1 MTRTGR
7 TRGAGRGAAI
17 VAVAALAAAM
27 GCATHDRAPAGE
39 RVAVGPDGASADPTS
54 PYRDPASLAVGE
66 ILHGRT
72 GRLVSESELL
82 DYLAALRVVYV
93 GETHDSPQ
101 DHAVQLAVLRGL
113 AARAPG
119 RLVLGLEMLRRSDQ
133 AKADAFV
140 RGEIDEAAFREVW
153 AESWGEWE
161 PYAGIVRFAREA
173 GIRLLAL
180 NAEADLVRAVRRHGV
195 DGLPP
200 ELAGRLPE
208 MRLDDPYHRAYLQAV
223 FAAHGPGSARFD
235 RFYEV
240 QVLWDET
247 MADTAARALERG
259 GDRVQLVVLAG
270 GGHVRFGF
278 GIPRRLFRRLP
289 APYAIVLP
297 VHVQVS
303 DAKRGRRMDATLPE
317 VPLPAGDF
325 YWAVRYE

>member
-1 MTRTGR
+1 MAIVAAAALTAATGCAAPEPAPDVR
-7 TRGAGRGAAI
+7 QAAVGPETPPAGRGA
-17 VAVAALAAAM
+17 
-27 GCATHDRAPAGE
+27 
-39 RVAVGPDGASADPTS
+39 

-66 ILHGRT
+66 ILHGPT
-72 GRLVSESELL
+72 GRLVSEAELI
-82 DYLAALRVVYV
+82 DHLAALRVVYV
-93 GETHDSPQ
+93 GETHDSPG

-113 AARAPG
+113 AAHARG
-119 RLVLGLEMLRRSDQ
+119 TLVLGLEMLRRSDQ

-153 AESWGEWE
+153 IKSWGQWE
-161 PYAGIVRFAREA
+161 PYAEIIRFAREA

-195 DGLPP
+195 GGLPP

-208 MRLDDPYHRAYLQAV
+208 MHLDDPYHRAYLEAL
-223 FAAHGPGSARFD
+223 FAAHGPTAARFD

-247 MADTAARALERG
+247 MADTAAAALEQG

-270 GGHVRFGF
+270 SGHVRFGF
-278 GIPRRLFRRLP
+278 GIPRRLFRRVP

-297 VHVQVS
+297 VHVEAAE
-303 DAKRGRRMDATLPE
+303 AKRGRLMEVALPE
-317 VPLPAGDF
+317 VPLPAADF